1 MLRRKDVRR
10 YGDELGIPATPRQ
23 AAQMD
28 LLHSRDDEHDAP
40 IWHDNGRTIRRL
52 ARTAGVRVEYL
63 HVDLT
68 AQTTVRRVV
77 DADGTQTM
85 REAT

>member
-1 MLRRKDVRR
+1 MTPAEALAVLRN
-10 YGDELGIPATPRQ
+10 
-23 AAQMD
+23 
-28 LLHSRDDEHDAP
+28 SRDDEHDAA

-52 ARTAGVRVEYL
+52 AQAAGVRVEYV

-77 DADGTQTM
+77 DANGTQTT
-85 REAT
+85 REA

>member
-1 MLRRKDVRR
+1 MITRNDSRR

-52 ARTAGVRVEYL
+52 AQAAGVRVEYA

-68 AQTTVRRVV
+68 AQTTEYKTVEPKQE
-77 DADGTQTM
+77 AD
-85 REAT
+85 

>member
-1 MLRRKDVRR
+1 MITRNDSRR

-52 ARTAGVRVEYL
+52 AQAAGVRVGYA

-68 AQTTVRRVV
+68 ALARERRVV
-77 DADGTQTM
+77 DGSEGVTA
-85 REAT
+85 

>member
-1 MLRRKDVRR
+1 MTTDALATLR
-10 YGDELGIPATPRQ
+10 
-23 AAQMD
+23 
-28 LLHSRDDEHDAP
+28 HSRDDEHDAP

-52 ARTAGVRVEYL
+52 AQAAGVRVEYL